1 MIENEQQYQ
10 VTKEQ
15 CEKFGEAVKNLSW
28 SKSQIDIHPRLQQA
42 CYDALVS
49 MRDELQEQLDEY
61 HSKRKED

>member
-1 MIENEQQYQ
+1 MIENERQYQ

-28 SKSQIDIHPRLQQA
+28 ENSSIEIDPRLQKA

-49 MRDELQEQLDEY
+49 MRDELQEQLNEY
-61 HSKRKED
+61 QKKIKED